1 MVYATTGHNGQ
12 SDLPAGHVLRQ
23 AHESPQGKVDICQ
36 LVWLTKNTSYENVG
50 GIFLRKNTI
59 DS

>member
-1 MVYATTGHNGQ
+1 M
-12 SDLPAGHVLRQ
+12 SDHISAFALFP
-23 AHESPQGKVDICQ
+23 DICQ

>member
-23 AHESPQGKVDICQ
+23 AHESPQGKVKESTPAVELLSFLI
-36 LVWLTKNTSYENVG
+36 NV
-50 GIFLRKNTI
+50 
-59 DS
+59 